1 MLVESIGTTL
11 RELRQLR
18 GLSQKQL
25 AERLDVQQPQ
35 ISQIESGAYTPS
47 LNVLESFLEAL
58 DARLCI
64 ELYEGGIHY
73 GSTGYDEAPPGEVGP
88 GQETPGWE
96 TPSLG

>member
-25 AERLDVQQPQ
+25 ASRLNAPQGQ
-35 ISQIESGAYTPS
+35 ISQIESGKYTPS
-47 LNVLESFLEAL
+47 LGVLESYLEAL

-64 ELYEGGIHY
+64 ELHEGGMAY
-73 GSTGYDEAPPGEVGP
+73 GSTGYDEAPPGKTGP
-88 GQETPGWE
+88 GQESAGW
-96 TPSLG
+96 